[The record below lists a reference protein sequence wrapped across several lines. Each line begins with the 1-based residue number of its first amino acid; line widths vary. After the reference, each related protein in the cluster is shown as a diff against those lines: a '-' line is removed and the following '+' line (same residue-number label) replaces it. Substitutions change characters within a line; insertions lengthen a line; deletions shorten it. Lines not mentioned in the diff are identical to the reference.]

1 MNRFISIASAMVI
14 TISLAGCTLGPKSYG
29 KVSDLKSAFMGAGG
43 ACPDSTV
50 LDTSSISSAS
60 PILKGMSGISCT
72 KDIGMFV
79 FPSQKA
85 RDYMIDLI
93 DGAATAS
100 KTGIHLI
107 IGPNWLI
114 GGTGLDTKKFAP
126 ALGGTARY

>member
-1 MNRFISIASAMVI
+1 MSKFGASVVAVVISL
-14 TISLAGCTLGPKSYG
+14 SLAGCTLGPKSYA
-29 KVSDLKSAFMGAGG
+29 KVSDLKSAYVSAGG

-100 KTGIHLI
+100 KTGIHMV
-107 IGPNWLI
+107 IGPNWLV
-114 GGTGLDTKKFAP
+114 GGSGLDNTKFAT

>member
-1 MNRFISIASAMVI
+1 
-14 TISLAGCTLGPKSYG
+14 
-29 KVSDLKSAFMGAGG
+29 
-43 ACPDSTV
+43 
-50 LDTSSISSAS
+50 
-60 PILKGMSGISCT
+60 MSGISCT

-100 KTGIHLI
+100 KTGIHMV
-107 IGPNWLI
+107 IGSNWLI
-114 GGTGLDTKKFAP
+114 GGSGLDTKKFAP